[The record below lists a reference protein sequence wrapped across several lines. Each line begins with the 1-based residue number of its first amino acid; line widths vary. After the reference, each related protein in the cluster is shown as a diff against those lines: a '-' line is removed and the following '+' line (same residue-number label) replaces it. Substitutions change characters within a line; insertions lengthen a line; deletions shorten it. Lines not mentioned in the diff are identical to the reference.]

1 MNKMIVASL
10 AYRPIRSIISIVAVA
25 VEVTLILLIVG
36 LALGILNDP
45 TQRQTGVG
53 ADVVG
58 GPPGSFI
65 FNGLSSAP
73 VPVAVADKLRQQ
85 PDVVAV
91 APVVTQVTSGANI
104 EIIYGVDLNSFQ
116 AVGGPLQ
123 FIEGGPFQSPYDMI
137 VDDYYAAANHLHP
150 GAIVHIFNHDFRI
163 SGMIPHGRGGRRYIP
178 LPTLQEIMGAP
189 NKASIFYVKLDDP
202 RNADLV
208 ADEFKQIPGMS
219 EYHIMSMR
227 EWLSLMSADNI
238 PGLRTFISVVIG
250 IAVIIGFIVIFQS
263 MYTAVMERT
272 REIGILKSLGAS
284 KMYIVRL
291 ILRETL
297 LLAIAG
303 IVAGMVI
310 STLARAGILH
320 KFPPLRVLPITLA
333 WAVYATLIAI
343 GGAMLGAVYPAFKA
357 AQKDP
362 IDALAY
368 E

>member
-36 LALGILNDP
+36 LALGILNDA

-53 ADVVG
+53 ADVLVR
-58 GPPGSFI
+58 PPGSSI
-65 FNGLSSAP
+65 FNGFSSAP
-73 VPVAVADKLRQQ
+73 VPIAVADKLRQQ
-85 PDVVAV
+85 PHVVAV

-219 EYHIMSMR
+219 EYNIMSMR
-227 EWLSLMSADNI
+227 
-238 PGLRTFISVVIG
+238 
-250 IAVIIGFIVIFQS
+250 
-263 MYTAVMERT
+263 
-272 REIGILKSLGAS
+272 GILKSLGAS

-310 STLARAGILH
+310 STLARAGIVH
-320 KFPPLRVLPITLA
+320 KFPTLRVLPITLA

-357 AQKDP
+357 GQKDP